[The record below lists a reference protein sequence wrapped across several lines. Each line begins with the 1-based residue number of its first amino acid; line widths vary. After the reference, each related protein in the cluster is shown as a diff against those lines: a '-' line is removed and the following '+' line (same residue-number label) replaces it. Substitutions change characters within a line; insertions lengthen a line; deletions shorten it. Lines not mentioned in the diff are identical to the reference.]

1 MGISNI
7 VSLLGGVALFLFGMS
22 LMSEGLKK
30 VAGNKLEM
38 VLWNITNTNIKGVL
52 VGTIVTAI
60 IQSSSATTVMVI
72 GFVNSGMMKVAQA
85 ISIIMGAN
93 IGTSITGWIMCLS
106 YMDSAN
112 TGVLELLSTATLSA
126 LIALIGI
133 ILKMFTKSK
142 TKHNIGTILLGFSVL
157 MFGMQSM
164 SSAVA
169 PLKESETFLNIL
181 TMFSNPIIGI
191 LCGIVITAILQSAS
205 ASVGILQAL
214 SVTGTINF
222 SMAIPIIMGMGIGAS
237 MPVLISSIGTNKDGK
252 RTALIYLFND
262 VFGTIIWSTVFYTSN
277 AIVHYSFLQNV
288 TSPIDIALINTIFR
302 VATTLVLMPF
312 IKYLEKL
319 VFFVV
324 KDDPNQENKD
334 KDLERLNES
343 FLDTPEVAIEQSS
356 IVLLSMA
363 TLTKKNVSSAIQL
376 LYNYSEDEYKN
387 IESTED
393 IVDKYEDKIGSYL
406 VKITTN
412 KLLEP
417 QRQNISLML
426 HAIGDFERISDYSV
440 SISDSS
446 KELFE
451 KDSKFSQDAKADLNI
466 LELALKEALDN
477 TIIAYKNYDLDTA
490 YKVTSLKELI
500 SILYNNAKN
509 GHILRIQNG
518 SCTLELG
525 FIFNDLITN
534 YQRISDHCYN
544 IAISI
549 IELKARSL
557 DTKEYLQGLNYIK
570 SDSLNKYLKEYQ
582 KKYQLQ

>member
-262 VFGTIIWSTVFYTSN
+262 VFGAIIWSTVFYTSN

-334 KDLERLNES
+334 KDLERLDER

-376 LYNYSEDEYKN
+376 LYDYSEDEYKN
-387 IESTED
+387 IESIED
-393 IVDKYEDKIGSYL
+393 IVDKYEDRIGSYL
-406 VKITTN
+406 VKVTTS

-451 KDSKFSQDAKADLNI
+451 KDSKFSQDAKADLNV

-518 SCTLELG
+518 SCTFVIG
-525 FIFNDLITN
+525 
-534 YQRISDHCYN
+534 Q
-544 IAISI
+544 A
-549 IELKARSL
+549 K
-557 DTKEYLQGLNYIK
+557 
-570 SDSLNKYLKEYQ
+570 
-582 KKYQLQ
+582 

>member
-334 KDLERLNES
+334 KDLERLNEN

-518 SCTLELG
+518 SCTLEQG

>member
-334 KDLERLNES
+334 KDLERLDER

-376 LYNYSEDEYKN
+376 LYDYSEDEYKN
-387 IESTED
+387 IESIED
-393 IVDKYEDKIGSYL
+393 IVDKYEDRIGSYL
-406 VKITTN
+406 VKVTTS

-451 KDSKFSQDAKADLNI
+451 KDSKFSQDAKADLNV

-518 SCTLELG
+518 SCTLEQG

>member
-312 IKYLEKL
+312 IKYLEKI

-334 KDLERLNES
+334 KDLERLNEN

-518 SCTLELG
+518 SCTLEQG

>member
-319 VFFVV
+319 VFLVV
-324 KDDPNQENKD
+324 KDDPNQENKN
-334 KDLERLNES
+334 KDLERLNEN

-518 SCTLELG
+518 SCTLEQG